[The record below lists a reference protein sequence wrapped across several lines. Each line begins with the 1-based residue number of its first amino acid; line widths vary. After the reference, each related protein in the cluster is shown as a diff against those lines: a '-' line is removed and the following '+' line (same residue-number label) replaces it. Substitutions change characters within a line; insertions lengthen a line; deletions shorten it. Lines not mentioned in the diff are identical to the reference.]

1 MPDTTTTDLAAL
13 EAEIDALI
21 AAGAEQ
27 DARVEALLA
36 RPIERVVTT
45 RERIDAL
52 WAGVTELAAASAE
65 IERQQAEISAALDA
79 LEQDA

>member
-27 DARVEALLA
+27 GARVEALLA
-36 RPIERVVTT
+36 RPVERFITT
-45 RERIDAL
+45 RQRMDAL
-52 WAGVTELAAASAE
+52 WAGVTELAALSAE
-65 IERQQAEISAALDA
+65 IEQQQAEISAALDA
-79 LEQDA
+79 LEADA